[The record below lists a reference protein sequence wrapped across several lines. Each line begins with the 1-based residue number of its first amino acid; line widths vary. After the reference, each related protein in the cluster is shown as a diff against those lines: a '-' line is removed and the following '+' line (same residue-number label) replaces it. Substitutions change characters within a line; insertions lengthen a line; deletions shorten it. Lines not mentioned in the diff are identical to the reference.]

1 LTAVISEA
9 ELGLQPV
16 AKKRESVR
24 TTSNSGLH
32 LIAAFL
38 SFLAFAEPVEHLSLS
53 EENDME

>member
-1 LTAVISEA
+1 LTAAISEA

-16 AKKRESVR
+16 AKKRDSVR

-38 SFLAFAEPVEHLSLS
+38 SFQAFTDPVEHLSLP